1 MTYKKRVSE
10 IKLNLWS
17 GGQESP
23 RRRDPPSYF
32 ELAELEAYSSS
43 PATLR
48 FLFAWQAE
56 RRALMGG
63 VYSISISLPLQADS
77 EALPS

>member
-10 IKLNLWS
+10 IKLNYGRAGRSLL
-17 GGQESP
+17 GDGIRHP
-23 RRRDPPSYF
+23 I
-32 ELAELEAYSSS
+32 LLEAYSSS

-63 VYSISISLPLQADS
+63 VYSVSISLRSAG
-77 EALPS
+77 